1 MKKLMFLAALLAG
14 IIFASCSDDDSSSTN
29 DNCVPCAF
37 EAADEVCEGDNG
49 NAFVNGMDTQQ
60 NFNDFVDAFCE
71 ENQNPVGDCLTCAA
85 YEFNGQAMPETEVCE
100 SENATA
106 IVNGMDT
113 GVSFAQYVD
122 AQEMFTTCE

>member
-1 MKKLMFLAALLAG
+1 MFSAALLAG
-14 IIFASCSDDDSSSTN
+14 IIFVSCSDDDSSSNNN

-60 NFNDFVDAFCE
+60 DFNDFVDAFCE
-71 ENQNPVGDCLTCAA
+71 ENQNPVGDCVTCAA
-85 YEFNGQAMPETEVCE
+85 FEMGGQTMPEMEVCE
-100 SENATA
+100 GENGHA
-106 IVNGMDT
+106 IVMGTDT
-113 GVSFAQYVD
+113 GMSYAQYIE